1 MVFKQNGSVSSDRH
15 TQHTEQTN
23 LILIEY

>member
-1 MVFKQNGSVSSDRH
+1 MVFKQNGSVSFDRH

-23 LILIEY
+23 

>member
-1 MVFKQNGSVSSDRH
+1 MVFKQNGSVSFDSP

-23 LILIEY
+23 